1 MITRAVIPAAG
12 LGTRFLPATKVLP
25 KEMLPV
31 VDRPVIQLAVDEA
44 RRSGITRVTLV
55 TSPGKELLL
64 RHFETA
70 PGLERYLT
78 ERGRSDVLEKVR
90 AVAEGVELGEV
101 TQQEPLGLGHAVLQA
116 EAEIGDQ
123 FFGCL
128 LPDDVFAGASPV
140 LNQMIEVHQRYQCT
154 VLAVRRVPIESIG
167 RFGSIKIGAQEGNV
181 YEVVDLVEKPN
192 VDEAPSDLAVMGRY
206 VLSPAIFDALRRT
219 EPGAGGE
226 IQLTD
231 GIKNLLGQQKVVALE
246 YAGDY
251 FDVGTIPGWLK
262 TSIALGRAR
271 PEFRDEIE
279 SYLRLL
285 LDSPPDHPPPTG

>member
-1 MITRAVIPAAG
+1 MAAG
-12 LGTRFLPATKVLP
+12 V
-25 KEMLPV
+25 
-31 VDRPVIQLAVDEA
+31 Q
-44 RRSGITRVTLV
+44 
-55 TSPGKELLL
+55 
-64 RHFETA
+64 
-70 PGLERYLT
+70 
-78 ERGRSDVLEKVR
+78 
-90 AVAEGVELGEV
+90 LGEV
-101 TQQEPLGLGHAVLQA
+101 TQLEPLGLGHAVLQA
-116 EAEIGDQ
+116 EAAMGDQ
-123 FFGCL
+123 YFGCL

-140 LNQMIEVHQRYQCT
+140 LNQMIEVQQRHQCT

-167 RFGSIKIGAQEGNV
+167 RFGSIRIGAQEGNV
-181 YEVVDLVEKPN
+181 YEVADLVEKPN

-231 GIKNLLGQQKVVALE
+231 GIKNLLGHQKVVALE
-246 YAGDY
+246 YDGDY

-285 LDSPPDHPPPTG
+285 LDSPPDRPPSTG